1 MKIYLAHRTEDGRE
15 QTLLDHLQGT
25 ASRAARFARRF
36 GAEEL
41 AYQIGMAHDIGKYS
55 EAFQR
60 HLCEGAPSKD
70 HATAGGIEIG
80 HLNGVPAAFCV
91 MGHHTG
97 LPDGGSSADSKDS
110 GTLMGRRK
118 KPLEDYAAFHQ
129 EVELKK
135 AFPRYPALLGPGQF
149 TASFWTRMLFS
160 CLVDADFLDTEQFMQ
175 GAPAARGQGEGI
187 KALCAK
193 LDQYVEGWWNP
204 DRPIN
209 QKRCRILRECMEKG
223 ESEVPGLF
231 SLTVPTGGG
240 KTVSSLAF
248 GLYHA
253 RAQGL
258 ERVIYV
264 APYCSIIE
272 QTAKKFREI
281 LGPENVLEH
290 HANVDLGKDPVKK
303 LAAENW
309 DMPVVVTT
317 AVQFFESLF
326 ASKTSRCRKLHNIAG
341 SVIIF
346 DEAQTLPLP
355 YLEPC
360 LRVIGE
366 LTVNYGSSC
375 VLCTATQP
383 ALGPMLQQISPLLRC
398 RELCTGV
405 EELYQFFRRVTFVRS
420 GRLTDE
426 ALAARLNGESQVL
439 CIVGTRKQAQ
449 AVYHLLQGEGSY
461 HLSTLMTPTHREA
474 VLEEIRARL
483 KEGAPCRVV
492 ATSLIEAGVDV
503 DFPAVYRSMAG
514 LDSMIQAAG
523 RCNREGR
530 HSSEES
536 RVYLFD
542 PEERYTKHLPYSML
556 RPLTV
561 AAKVMETEEQ
571 IDAPEA
577 VNAYFTELY
586 RLSGPEL
593 DAKQI
598 VPMLEKTQ
606 NGLYPFRA
614 VSEEFHLIGNDTRQ
628 VLIPLGKEAEELASA
643 LRYGEC
649 SRTLLRR
656 AGRHAVSIY
665 PDHFEALLCC
675 GVLENLEENLALL
688 TDLSYYDRDT
698 GLKILTD
705 TGNGIFC

>member
-1 MKIYLAHRTEDGRE
+1 MDRYLAHRTEDGR
-15 QTLLDHLQGT
+15 QQKLIDHLQGT
-25 ASRAARFARRF
+25 ARLAALFAQKF

-41 AYQIGMAHDIGKYS
+41 AWQIGMAHDIGKYS
-55 EAFQR
+55 HAFQA
-60 HLCEGAPSKD
+60 HLCENGPSPD

-80 HLNGVPAAFCV
+80 RLNGVPAAFCV
-91 MGHHTG
+91 MGHHGG
-97 LPDGGSSADSKDS
+97 LPDGGTSVDGRDS

-118 KPLEDYAAFHQ
+118 KRLEDYQAFRQ
-129 EVELKK
+129 EVELKRASPK
-135 AFPRYPALLGPGQF
+135 LPTLLGRGQF

-160 CLVDADFLDTEQFMQ
+160 CLVDADFLDTERFMR
-175 GAPAARGQGEGI
+175 GTPAARGQGEKI
-187 KALCAK
+187 EALCAK
-193 LDQYVEGWWNP
+193 LDGFVAHWWDP
-204 DRPIN
+204 DRPID
-209 QKRCRILRECMEKG
+209 QKRCSILRECMQKG
-223 ESEVPGLF
+223 EHQAPGLF

-253 RAQGL
+253 RAQRL

-272 QTAKKFREI
+272 QTAEKFREI

-290 HANVDLGKDPVKK
+290 HANVDLSDDPVKK

-326 ASKTSRCRKLHNIAG
+326 ANKTSRCRKLHNIAG

-346 DEAQTLPLP
+346 DEAQTLPLS

-360 LRVIGE
+360 LRAIAE

-383 ALGPMLQQISPLLRC
+383 ALGPLLRQISPLLRC
-398 RELCTGV
+398 REICSGGD
-405 EELYQFFRRVTFVRS
+405 ELYQFFRRVRFVRA
-420 GRLTDE
+420 GPLTDE
-426 ALAARLNGESQVL
+426 ELAKRLNAEKQAL

-449 AVYHLLQGEGSY
+449 AVYHLLRGEGNF
-461 HLSTLMTPTHREA
+461 HLSTLMTPSHRSA

-483 KEGAPCRVV
+483 KDGAPCTVV

-530 HSSEES
+530 RALEQS
-536 RVYLFD
+536 RVWLFE
-542 PEERYTKHLPYSML
+542 PEDRYTAHLPHSML
-556 RPLTV
+556 RPL
-561 AAKVMETEEQ
+561 AAARGVMECWEQ

-577 VNAYFTELY
+577 VEAYFTELY

-598 VPMLEKTQ
+598 VPMLEKRGD
-606 NGLYPFRA
+606 GLYPFRTVA
-614 VSEEFHLIGNDTRQ
+614 ENFHLIDQDTRQ
-628 VLIPLGKEAEELASA
+628 VLIPVGEEAQALAA
-643 LRYGEC
+643 RLRSGER
-649 SRTLLRR
+649 SRELLRR
-656 AGRHAVSIY
+656 AGRHMVNVY
-665 PDHFEALLCC
+665 PDHFKALFC
-675 GVLENLEENLALL
+675 LEFLEENLAVL
-688 TDLSYYDRDT
+688 TDLSWYDRDT
-698 GLKILTD
+698 GLKISAD
-705 TGNGIFC
+705 TGVGIFI